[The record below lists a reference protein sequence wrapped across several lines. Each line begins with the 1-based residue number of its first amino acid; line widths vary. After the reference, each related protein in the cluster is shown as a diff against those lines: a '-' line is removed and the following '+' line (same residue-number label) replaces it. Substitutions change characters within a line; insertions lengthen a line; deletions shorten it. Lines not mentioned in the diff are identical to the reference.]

1 MRGTEKNA
9 EFVGAL
15 AQSLPMGDVLVEAG
29 DLVIGDGDGVVTIPR
44 NKVSIAI
51 KESMARDAREV
62 ELMEILRTGKTTLD
76 IYGWKMK

>member
-1 MRGTEKNA
+1 MALKRNA

-15 AQSLPMGDVLVEAG
+15 AQPLPVGDVLVEAG

-44 NKVSIAI
+44 DKVSIAI
-51 KESMARDAREV
+51 KDSIARDAREL
-62 ELMEILRTGKTTLD
+62 EMMEILRTGKTTLD